1 MRHMSLREIR
11 KHAEMLRG
19 EWTAVEVA
27 PSGYKLRCGD
37 VELSTINER
46 HARVF
51 RTLDGLKSTL
61 RNEFGVTRFVV
72 QVGS

>member
-1 MRHMSLREIR
+1 MSLRDVRKNAEI
-11 KHAEMLRG
+11 LRG

-37 VELSTINER
+37 VELSTINEG
-46 HARVF
+46 HARIF
-51 RTLDGLKSTL
+51 RTLDGLKSIL

-72 QVGS
+72 QVGT